1 MKSIRLILL
10 VLFAT
15 SCGTKTETKGVSV
28 KLGAAASAANKRVS
42 LASGRQVELTV
53 AKLKIHSVELTE
65 CPTATARLLGLFL
78 PTAYAHAGT
87 AKNHLEGPFEFDL
100 LGSAADWGTIT
111 PPAGDYCGVELTL
124 SSEAPTRH
132 GDEPHDDSM
141 LILNVSAFDV
151 AEPTTT
157 FSVKVD
163 EAFALESIA
172 KMTLGTASPTA
183 TLRMGVALDKLL
195 LGIDTVSE
203 TERVSTVRA
212 NLSTALSV
220 AVEK

>member
-1 MKSIRLILL
+1 MKSVRLIFGVIL
-10 VLFAT
+10 AA

-28 KLGAAASAANKRVS
+28 KLGSGAAAASKRVL

-53 AKLKIHSVELTE
+53 AKLKVHSVELTE

-78 PTAYAHAGT
+78 PTAYAHSDA

-100 LGSAADWGTIT
+100 LASATDWGTLT
-111 PPAGDYCGVELTL
+111 PPAGDYCRVELTL
-124 SSEAPTRH
+124 SGEAPTRH
-132 GDEPHDDSM
+132 GDEPHDDSK

-151 AEPTTT
+151 AEPNTIFAVKADDA
-157 FSVKVD
+157 FS
-163 EAFALESIA
+163 LESMA

-183 TLRMGVALDKLL
+183 TLRMAVALDKML

-203 TERVSTVRA
+203 AERASTVRA
-212 NLSTALSV
+212 NLSAALSV